1 MKNSPKIRLFCE
13 AVPAVGQTLDLPEKA
28 VHYLLN
34 VMKLGRGDTLLLF
47 DNRHGEFAAEITETG
62 KKLCRTLITEQTAPF
77 SRSPDIWLVFAPVK
91 KDKTDF
97 IIEKSAEL
105 GVRKLQP
112 VITARTIS
120 EKVRADRYQAQ
131 AVEACEQCRR
141 VDLPEIGAA
150 QPLAKLLQ
158 NWDSGRILFL
168 MDESGQG
175 APVAEV
181 FKSFRQQPAAIL
193 VGPEG
198 GFSPEEFACLR
209 ACPFVRGISLGPR
222 ILRAETAAAAALAC
236 WQTVCGDWQ

>member
-62 KKLCRTLITEQTAPF
+62 KKLCRTLITEQTVPF

-131 AVEACEQCRR
+131 A
-141 VDLPEIGAA
+141 
-150 QPLAKLLQ
+150 
-158 NWDSGRILFL
+158 S
-168 MDESGQG
+168 
-175 APVAEV
+175 
-181 FKSFRQQPAAIL
+181 
-193 VGPEG
+193 
-198 GFSPEEFACLR
+198 
-209 ACPFVRGISLGPR
+209 
-222 ILRAETAAAAALAC
+222 TA
-236 WQTVCGDWQ
+236 

>member
-62 KKLCRTLITEQTAPF
+62 KKLCRTLITKQTAPF
-77 SRSPDIWLVFAPVK
+77 SRCPDIWLVFAPVK

-120 EKVRADRYQAQ
+120 
-131 AVEACEQCRR
+131 
-141 VDLPEIGAA
+141 
-150 QPLAKLLQ
+150 
-158 NWDSGRILFL
+158 
-168 MDESGQG
+168 
-175 APVAEV
+175 
-181 FKSFRQQPAAIL
+181 
-193 VGPEG
+193 
-198 GFSPEEFACLR
+198 
-209 ACPFVRGISLGPR
+209 
-222 ILRAETAAAAALAC
+222 
-236 WQTVCGDWQ
+236 